1 VVYETRRIDGAPDG
15 AGKIVAAEFVNKG
28 VAYRAFLW
36 RSPDG
41 TEGYYDDAGRNVRKA
56 FLRSP
61 LGFTRVTSGFS
72 LARFHPFA
80 QAWRA
85 HKGVDFAAPIGTPVH
100 AAGGGKV
107 IVAGQQ
113 TGYGN
118 VVMLQHGALYTTVYA
133 HLSRFATG
141 IRQGARVAQ
150 GDVIGY
156 VGETGWATGPHLHY
170 EFRVD
175 NVQKNPLTVALP
187 DAQPVPMAQRP
198 AYADAVAPLAEELAL
213 SRGIVLAGGE

>member
-1 VVYETRRIDGAPDG
+1 MRRWLLVVLVVAMVAPTPAHAAGTWTWPVTGPVIRGYDPPDSPYGSGHRGID
-15 AGKIVAAEFVNKG
+15 I
-28 VAYRAFLW
+28 
-36 RSPDG
+36 
-41 TEGYYDDAGRNVRKA
+41 
-56 FLRSP
+56 
-61 LGFTRVTSGFS
+61 
-72 LARFHPFA
+72 
-80 QAWRA
+80 
-85 HKGVDFAAPIGTPVH
+85 AAPIGTPVH
-100 AAGGGKV
+100 AAGAGKV

-118 VVMLQHGALYTTVYA
+118 VVMLQHGATYTTVYA

-141 IRQGARVAQ
+141 IKQGARVAQ

-187 DAQPVPMAQRP
+187 DAQAVPANQRA
-198 AYADAVAPLAEELAL
+198 AYAEGVAPLAEELAL
-213 SRGIVLAGGE
+213 SQGIVLAGGE